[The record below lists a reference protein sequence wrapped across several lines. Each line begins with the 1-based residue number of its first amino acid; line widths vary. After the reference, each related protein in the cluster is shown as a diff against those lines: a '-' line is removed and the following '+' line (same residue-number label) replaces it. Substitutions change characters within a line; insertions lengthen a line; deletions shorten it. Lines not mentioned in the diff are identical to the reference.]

1 MRIQR
6 LLKII
11 LQILLI
17 LGILFG
23 LLKGLSLITLT
34 SRTGFLTD
42 RIVTIQGWVKS
53 IEATGGTLTE
63 TFTMLTIR
71 RQQDR
76 RYETLYNQLLAQKTL
91 QDGLELENSL
101 LKRKLNFKQTY
112 TTGLIAA
119 EVISRSPS
127 QWTSFIEVNK
137 GKADGIRP
145 NMAFINE
152 EGLIGIAYDVG
163 EQNTKVLLISDP
175 RMQISCINQRTG
187 EILILSGML
196 LQPMDMQYVTIHSD
210 IQLGDIMVTSGY
222 SYRFRKGIPV
232 GYVHSVKAVKNSLL
246 KRVSV
251 LPTARLNRLDI
262 GFFVVNN

>member
-1 MRIQR
+1 MRTQKLFLI
-6 LLKII
+6 L

-17 LGILFG
+17 LGVIFG
-23 LLKGLSLITLT
+23 LLKGLSLISVTGK
-34 SRTGFLTD
+34 TGFLAD
-42 RIVTIQGWVKS
+42 RIVTIQTWVKN
-53 IEATGGTLTE
+53 IETTGGTLTE
-63 TFTMLTIR
+63 TFTMLTLK

-76 RYETLYNQLLAQKTL
+76 QYEILYKQLLTQKTL
-91 QDGLELENSL
+91 QDGLELENTL
-101 LKRKLNFKQTY
+101 LKRKLNFKQNY

-137 GKADGIRP
+137 GSADGLRP

-152 EGLIGIAYDVG
+152 DGLIGIAYDVG
-163 EQNTKVLLISDP
+163 EQSTKVLLISDP
-175 RMQISCINQRTG
+175 RTQISCINQRTG

-196 LQPMDMQYVTIHSD
+196 LQPLDMKYVTIHSD
-210 IQLGDIMVTSGY
+210 IQLGDILVTSGY

-232 GYVHSVKAVKNSLL
+232 GYVNSVKVIKNSLL